1 MKKFILTTMAALT
14 FLFAQAQTPCDSL
27 IISGSQYQLTITSTG
42 IIDFWETTA
51 PDGSILGQ
59 DSSSNMHSVY
69 INPSSGSA
77 LDTISTCLYTM
88 NTVCCVIYIW
98 NGSNWITSGSSTPSW
113 DCSPNT
119 LLGCYDPG
127 TGNGQYTTL
136 SSCQS
141 ICGNVTDSFACMGG
155 IAPGITTCVG
165 PGVFTMGQ
173 TYVMSVYSTIA
184 ACIADS
190 CNVMPLPPTWDCS
203 PNLLGC
209 YDPGTGL
216 GQYTTLSSC
225 QFNCSNT
232 PSNYCDSMTASGSQF
247 QITMGINNINT
258 IIDYWVTTTPNGS
271 ILQED
276 SITNTH
282 TIYQNTQGMPYD
294 TIITCI
300 TYPYPVGYFTCCV
313 TWVWNGSFWAKMG
326 SVISV
331 GDLNSTE
338 KKLLKVTDLFGR
350 ETKGSKNEP
359 LFYIYDD
366 GTVEKKII
374 IE

>member
-1 MKKFILTTMAALT
+1 MKKLFLTLTSVLTILFT
-14 FLFAQAQTPCDSL
+14 QAQCQAYFGYIQNGPTTVFTDSSTMQSTNYSATWFWDFGDGNTSAQQNPIHTYSNGIYSACLTVIFFDSTIMNYCTSIYCDSL
-27 IISGSQYQLTITSTG
+27 LVG
-42 IIDFWETTA
+42 
-51 PDGSILGQ
+51 
-59 DSSSNMHSVY
+59 
-69 INPSSGSA
+69 
-77 LDTISTCLYTM
+77 
-88 NTVCCVIYIW
+88 
-98 NGSNWITSGSSTPSW
+98 NGLPVSW
-113 DCSPNT
+113 DCG
-119 LLGCYDPG
+119 LIGCYDPG
-127 TGNGQYTTL
+127 TGIGQYTTL

-155 IAPGITTCVG
+155 VAPGITTCVG
-165 PGVFTMGQ
+165 PGIYTMGQ
-173 TYVMSVYSTIA
+173 TYVMAVYSTMA

-190 CNVMPLPPTWDCS
+190 CNVMPPLASWDCS

-225 QFNCSNT
+225 QSNCSST
-232 PSNYCDSMTASGSQF
+232 TSNYCDSMTASGSQF

-282 TIYQNTQGMPYD
+282 TIYQNTQGIPYD

-300 TYPYPVGYFTCCV
+300 TYPDPVGYYTCCV

-326 SVISV
+326 SVTSV
-331 GDLNSTE
+331 GEINYTD
-338 KKLLKVTDLFGR
+338 KKLIKIVDVLGR
-350 ETKGSKNEP
+350 ETFPKSNEN

-366 GTVEKKII
+366 GTVEKRIV